1 MGKKILQIQNLNV
14 SFQQYDRIMGQTIQP
29 RIHHINL
36 NVHEG
41 EIVAIFGESGSGKS
55 LLAHTCLALL
65 PQNAIVQGSVSY
77 FGQIQ
82 TSDSLAKLRGN
93 ELSFVPQSLA
103 SLNPLLKIKKQVDRS
118 VYYNNERMAMLK
130 GQLKQLGLSEEVLNK
145 YPGQLSGGMARKVLV
160 AISLVNQPKFII
172 ADEPTPGMDS
182 IGLDYVVNFVKD
194 RRQEGVGA
202 MIISHD
208 IQTVLRVAD
217 RIAIFYQGTI
227 VEIAKPDQFVGQG
240 EQLVHPYTKALWK
253 SLPENGFQLI
263 KDDLQVEG
271 GGIK

>member
-1 MGKKILQIQNLNV
+1 
-14 SFQQYDRIMGQTIQP
+14 
-29 RIHHINL
+29 
-36 NVHEG
+36 
-41 EIVAIFGESGSGKS
+41 
-55 LLAHTCLALL
+55 
-65 PQNAIVQGSVSY
+65 
-77 FGQIQ
+77 
-82 TSDSLAKLRGN
+82 
-93 ELSFVPQSLA
+93 
-103 SLNPLLKIKKQVDRS
+103 
-118 VYYNNERMAMLK
+118 MLK

-194 RRQEGVGA
+194 RRQKGVGA

-240 EQLVHPYTKALWK
+240 EQLIHPYTKALWK

-263 KDDLQVEG
+263 KEDLLVEG
-271 GGIK
+271 GENK